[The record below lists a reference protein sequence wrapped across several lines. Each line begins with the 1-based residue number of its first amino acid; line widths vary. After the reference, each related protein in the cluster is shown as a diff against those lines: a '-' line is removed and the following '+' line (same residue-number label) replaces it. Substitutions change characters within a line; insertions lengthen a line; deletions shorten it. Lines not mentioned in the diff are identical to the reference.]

1 MGVVWAVAVSL
12 GWRGRG
18 VGGRRRRARVG
29 SFDSRWTW
37 AGEKKEGE
45 KEWRRGRDGGIVG
58 GIKESRGGEEKK

>member
-1 MGVVWAVAVSL
+1 MGVVRAVAVSL

-29 SFDSRWTW
+29 FFDSRWMW

-45 KEWRRGRDGGIVG
+45 KEWRRGEMEG
-58 GIKESRGGEEKK
+58 